1 MLADEFAD
9 PRIDLLPQIDVM
21 RIERVVEIEH
31 PGVDMVEG
39 AGCFWHSLLAVVPA
53 QAGIQ
58 YAEVVRVAMNVAEYR
73 ITHFRG

>member
-9 PRIDLLPQIDVM
+9 TRIDLLPQIDVM

-39 AGCFWHSLLAVVPA
+39 ARCVRHFLLAVMPA
-53 QAGIQ
+53 HAGILSFSGSD
-58 YAEVVRVAMNVAEYR
+58 EIRTR
-73 ITHFRG
+73 L